1 MDLDHATE
9 ALVFAERGRFLAP
22 VALLSSA
29 VAARWTGA
37 TVKVALALPAD
48 GGARL
53 FDGEGATHALGLFG
67 GALGHFEIGE
77 APPSAPSLDQSA
89 TLTRIAGPLAIAAI
103 DHPHAAL
110 HLQILAAAYA
120 IGAAD
125 AARDMAAAYAQV
137 REQFE
142 RPIGWFQAIKQDR
155 KSTRL
160 NFSN

>member
-1 MDLDHATE
+1 MRISDWSSDVCSSDL
-9 ALVFAERGRFLAP
+9 
-22 VALLSSA
+22 
-29 VAARWTGA
+29 
-37 TVKVALALPAD
+37 
-48 GGARL
+48 
-53 FDGEGATHALGLFG
+53 
-67 GALGHFEIGE
+67 E

-142 RPIGWFQAIKQDR
+142 RPIGWLHALKHPCGDMAVSCAHARSQPYYAAGPLETGDARAPCSRPPQNR
-155 KSTRL
+155 
-160 NFSN
+160 

>member
-1 MDLDHATE
+1 MRISDWSSDVCSSDL
-9 ALVFAERGRFLAP
+9 
-22 VALLSSA
+22 
-29 VAARWTGA
+29 
-37 TVKVALALPAD
+37 
-48 GGARL
+48 
-53 FDGEGATHALGLFG
+53 
-67 GALGHFEIGE
+67 E

-137 REQFE
+137 REQLE
-142 RPIGWFQAIKQDR
+142 RPLGRFQANQHLCDGMEIGRAHD
-155 KSTRL
+155 
-160 NFSN
+160 